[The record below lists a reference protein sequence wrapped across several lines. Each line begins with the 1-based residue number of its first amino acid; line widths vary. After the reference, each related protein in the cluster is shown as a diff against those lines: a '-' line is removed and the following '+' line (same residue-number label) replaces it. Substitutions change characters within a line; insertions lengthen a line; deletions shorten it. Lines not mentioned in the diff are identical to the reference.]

1 MAGLVPAIHAFVRTK
16 SQQGVD
22 ARDKRGHDDGKMHS
36 GGTPMTRH
44 HYAIRTALLAGT
56 VLAWPAMAADVT
68 PERLLNADREP
79 QNWLMNHRT
88 YDGQRYSPLARI
100 NRDNVKNLKVAYA
113 VPLGGGAGNEFTNA
127 TPLAEDGFLYVTDSW
142 NVLYKIDGR
151 SGDVGR
157 IVWRMDPKQD
167 RQMRTRGAALT
178 GNLVISGAGGF
189 GTAPRIIATDKESG
203 KVVWETSFPDA
214 PDATITAAPLVIK
227 DKIIFGA
234 ANGDQ
239 GVRDWMAGLD
249 AATGKRLWLKYTIPA
264 PGEAGSETWKGNTNA
279 WQTGGGAVWVT
290 GTYDPATNQTFWGTG
305 NPVPMFDPTY
315 RPGDNLYTNSAIS
328 YDPDTGK
335 MNWYFQ
341 FTPGDMWD
349 YDEVGTHILIDAN
362 ISGQARKLITHSAR
376 NGFLYTMERAN
387 GQTVMAKPYMEVN
400 WTKGIDQKTG
410 KPIDYDPGKDIQTYA
425 GVGNLTPGAPLKKVC
440 PSQAGGNNYWPSSYS
455 PKTNLLYIPALSNCV
470 TVTIDR
476 EKHNAQRG
484 WNGGLSQTEDRWES
498 NLTAVDPLTGEI
510 KNNVHLRYPNYSGT
524 LATGGGVVFLALLDG
539 TVAAY
544 DDTTLVELW
553 KINVG
558 SGFSA
563 PPMTFEVGGK
573 QYVGIVSGPS
583 PVAKGRLV
591 NTPELKEQRNALVL
605 YVFGL

>member
-1 MAGLVPAIHAFVRTK
+1 VANWENIMPRYN
-16 SQQGVD
+16 
-22 ARDKRGHDDGKMHS
+22 HS
-36 GGTPMTRH
+36 
-44 HYAIRTALLAGT
+44 IRPALLAAT
-56 VLAWPAMAADVT
+56 MLASPAFAADVT
-68 PERLLNADREP
+68 PERLLNPDKEP
-79 QNWLMNHRT
+79 QNWLMNHRS

-100 NRDNVKNLKVAYA
+100 SRDNVKNLKLAYA

-142 NVLYKIDGR
+142 GVLYKIDAT
-151 SGDVGR
+151 SGDAGR
-157 IVWRMDPKQD
+157 IVWRMDPKQQ
-167 RQMRTRGAALT
+167 RQLRNRGAALW
-178 GNLVISGAGGF
+178 GNLVITGAGI
-189 GTAPRIIATDKESG
+189 APPRIVATNKETG
-203 KVVWETSFPDA
+203 KVVWETSFPDT
-214 PDATITAAPLVIK
+214 PDVTFTSAALPIK
-227 DKIIFGA
+227 DKLIIGG

-239 GVRDWMAGLD
+239 GVRDWIGALD
-249 AATGKRLWLKYTIPA
+249 AATGKLVWRKFTIPA
-264 PGEAGSETWKGNTNA
+264 PGEPGSETWKGNTNA
-279 WQTGGGAVWVT
+279 WQTGGGAIWVT
-290 GTYDPATNQTFWGTG
+290 GTYDAATNQTIWGTG
-305 NPVPMFDPTY
+305 NPVPMFDPFY

-349 YDEVGTHILIDAN
+349 YDEVGTHILIDGNVA
-362 ISGQARKLITHSAR
+362 GEPRKLITHSAR
-376 NGFLYTMERAN
+376 NGFLYTMDRFN
-387 GQTVMAKPYMEVN
+387 GQTVLAKPYMEVN

-410 KPIDYDPGKDIQTYA
+410 KPLDYNPAKDIQTYA
-425 GVGNLTPGAPLKKVC
+425 GIGNLVPGEPLKRVC

-455 PKTNLLYIPALSNCV
+455 PKTKLLYIPALSNCV

-484 WNGGLSQTEDRWES
+484 WNGGLSQTEERWES
-498 NLTAVDPLTGEI
+498 NLTAADPLTGEV
-510 KNNVHLRYPNYSGT
+510 KKSVHLRYPNYSGT

-544 DDTTLVELW
+544 DDTTLDELW

-563 PPMTFEVGGK
+563 PPMTFEVNGK
-573 QYVGIVSGPS
+573 QYVAIVSGPS